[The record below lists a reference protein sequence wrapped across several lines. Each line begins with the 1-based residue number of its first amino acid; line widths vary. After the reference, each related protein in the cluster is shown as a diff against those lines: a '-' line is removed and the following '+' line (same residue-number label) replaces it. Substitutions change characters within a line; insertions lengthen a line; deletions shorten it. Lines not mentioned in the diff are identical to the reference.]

1 MDALY
6 RKAIFWALTGFTLVV
21 ALFIAFVWPL
31 FGIPL
36 LLVLGL
42 TFCLIIFLMPNF
54 WDAVRPRRKDKDD
67 GKKKAEKDKGFQPNM
82 MLESTVTTDMP
93 PIVITKPTF
102 NIGRSPDN
110 DFILDKP
117 SISTHHCRITYH
129 ELTHHY
135 YIEDLGSTNGT
146 FVNASRLHKN
156 TPVLLKT
163 NSIVGLDQQRFTF
176 RSSEPLRRY

>member
-1 MDALY
+1 MDANY
-6 RKAIFWALTGFTLVV
+6 KKALFWALSGFILVV

-31 FGIPL
+31 FGVPL
-36 LLVLGL
+36 LLILAL
-42 TFCLIIFLMPNF
+42 AFCLVILLIPDF
-54 WDAVRPRRKDKDD
+54 WNAVRPRRKAKTDEKSDD
-67 GKKKAEKDKGFQPNM
+67 SKRKGFQPNM
-82 MLESTVTTDMP
+82 MLESCVTTDMP
-93 PIVITKPTF
+93 PIVITKTTF

-110 DFILDKP
+110 DYILDKP
-117 SISTHHCRITYH
+117 AISTHHCRITYH

-176 RSSEPLRRY
+176 RSTEPYRVR

>member
-1 MDALY
+1 MDASY
-6 RKAIFWALTGFTLVV
+6 KKAIFWVLTGFILVV

-36 LLVLGL
+36 LLMLGL
-42 TFCLIIFLMPNF
+42 AFCLIVLLMPSL
-54 WDAVRPRRKDKDD
+54 WDAVRPRRKVKNDTKDD
-67 GKKKAEKDKGFQPNM
+67 GKDRKGFQPNM

-110 DFILDKP
+110 DYILEKP

-176 RSSEPLRRY
+176 RSTEPLRRY